1 VCLLCTG
8 KFPGLDALMDYSRD
22 LCVSFLFSSFLH
34 LFLLVFLEPCVLMVG
49 GSSVCL
55 GPLLLLRCFYCC
67 PNYADELKEKL
78 LTELKLR

>member
-1 VCLLCTG
+1 VPAVHGKIPRIRRINGLFERFVC
-8 KFPGLDALMDYSRD
+8 FISI
-22 LCVSFLFSSFLH
+22 FIFLH